1 MVTDDWLKRLVD
13 PSRDICIPQ
22 PPTGYTATANSKPHA
37 GLFYRLTAP
46 QIG

>member
-22 PPTGYTATANSKPHA
+22 ALNGAPGQPPGPDNV
-37 GLFYRLTAP
+37 
-46 QIG
+46 